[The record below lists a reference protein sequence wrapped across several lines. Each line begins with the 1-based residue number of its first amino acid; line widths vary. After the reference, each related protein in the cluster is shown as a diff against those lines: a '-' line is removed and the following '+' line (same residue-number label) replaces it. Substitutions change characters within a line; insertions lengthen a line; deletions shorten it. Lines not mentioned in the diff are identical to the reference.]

1 MFFVIVMMIL
11 TSTISC
17 QSLENGWKD
26 IKPLHSNKGEVE
38 KIFGE
43 PKIVGNNSYR
53 YTTDDAYVE
62 VKYATAPCKESQ
74 YGRGVFRVPE
84 NTVLEYHVYFKEFPE
99 FPRLSDIKLDKRK
112 YEKDTSGDAPFI
124 YSYWN
129 RDGGIRLSVN
139 FKGDVDRVQGIA
151 FSPSKIDE
159 EKFACK

>member
-62 VKYATAPCKESQ
+62 VKYATAPWNDIES
-74 YGRGVFRVPE
+74 
-84 NTVLEYHVYFKEFPE
+84 
-99 FPRLSDIKLDKRK
+99 
-112 YEKDTSGDAPFI
+112 
-124 YSYWN
+124 
-129 RDGGIRLSVN
+129 
-139 FKGDVDRVQGIA
+139 
-151 FSPSKIDE
+151 
-159 EKFACK
+159 C